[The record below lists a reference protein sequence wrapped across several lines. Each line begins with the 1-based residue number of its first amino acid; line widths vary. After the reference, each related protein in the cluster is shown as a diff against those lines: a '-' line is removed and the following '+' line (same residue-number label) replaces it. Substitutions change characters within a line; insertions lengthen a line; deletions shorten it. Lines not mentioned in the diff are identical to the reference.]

1 MNQETFKFNTHDK
14 EKDRRWSAL
23 DPTSSHPCFKDDD
36 DILQEATQKF
46 SNLQLSEELI
56 FIKDSCDVTVNTT
69 DNKAAISLQAALQAA
84 IVVLIN
90 ISIADN
96 TKAEQVTQE
105 LLQSAKINQIT
116 RQKTVIENS
125 RNVDVKTTDNQ
136 IAINIQLLLQIL
148 LALLVQIDI
157 L

>member
-1 MNQETFKFNTHDK
+1 MNQDSYKFSAAGHRN
-14 EKDRRWSAL
+14 WSAL
-23 DPTSSHPCFKDDD
+23 DPDSKHPCFKDEEV
-36 DILQEATQKF
+36 IEVEQEAKQAF

-56 FIKDSCDVTVNTT
+56 FIKDSCDITVNTVDT
-69 DNKAAISLQAALQAA
+69 KAALSLQAALQAA

-90 ISIADN
+90 ISIADD
-96 TKAEQVTQE
+96 ARAQAVTQE
-105 LLQSAKINQIT
+105 LLQSANIRQIT

-125 RNVDVKTTDNQ
+125 RNVNVSTLDTQV
-136 IAINIQLLLQIL
+136 AVNIQILLQIL